1 MNNMSCPICKNNDI
15 RKLEINTETNNYEN
29 GKYLIG
35 YDITFYFCMD
45 CNNVFGKKW

>member
-1 MNNMSCPICKNNDI
+1 MACPICKSNDI
-15 RKLEINTETNNYEN
+15 RELENSTETINNFEN

-45 CNNVFGKKW
+45 CNNIFGKKS